1 MIQRAMPMMGE
12 IKDMACSVADVHYS
26 KTWRD
31 AYKLAMY
38 TYARPRRTE
47 TEWAEI
53 LGKSKGE
60 LNEIINGSA
69 RNRKP
74 DPDWQSDIE
83 NLAHNNAITAY
94 HAARKKGLLLCQRL
108 LDEEE
113 ARLEAELAAL
123 RARKTVSR

>member
-1 MIQRAMPMMGE
+1 MPMLGE
-12 IKDMACSVADVHYS
+12 LKDRVCTLVDVQNC

-31 AYKLAMY
+31 AYKLAMF

-69 RNRKP
+69 RNRKA
-74 DPDWQSDIE
+74 DPDWQPLIE
-83 NLAHNNAITAY
+83 SLARNNAITVY
-94 HAARKKGLLLCQRL
+94 MEARGKGLLLCQRS
-108 LDEEE
+108 LDERE
-113 ARLEAELAAL
+113 ARLKAELAEL
-123 RARKTVSR
+123 RAQKRVSR

>member
-1 MIQRAMPMMGE
+1 MIQRQMPMLGE
-12 IKDMACSVADVHYS
+12 LKDRHCSVKDIQNCR
-26 KTWRD
+26 TWRD
-31 AYKLAMY
+31 AYKLAMF

-83 NLAHNNAITAY
+83 NLAHNDAITVY
-94 HAARKKGLLLCQRL
+94 QAARKKGLLLCQRFD
-108 LDEEE
+108 DEEAELE
-113 ARLEAELAAL
+113 ARLAEL
-123 RARKTVSR
+123 RAKKANSR